1 MTIIENVK
9 FKNSDYVLKFVTFYR
24 HYVAMFNFFSFVHVI
39 NTLVF
44 LLLFENRVHFNDT
57 MLMVMESK
65 YARIQCFFSV
75 CISNRMI
82 LSHIIKQVGCCLLC
96 MIFTNEISLYN
107 FYKWCTWFNIFAE
120 QVTFDGT
127 LQSHHFHDCFSFLN
141 HLHCCSNFG
150 I

>member
-65 YARIQCFFSV
+65 YARIQCFFFGMY
-75 CISNRMI
+75 IKPDDFIAHHKAGRM
-82 LSHIIKQVGCCLLC
+82 LS
-96 MIFTNEISLYN
+96 
-107 FYKWCTWFNIFAE
+107 
-120 QVTFDGT
+120 T
-127 LQSHHFHDCFSFLN
+127 LHDFHQ
-141 HLHCCSNFG
+141 
-150 I
+150 